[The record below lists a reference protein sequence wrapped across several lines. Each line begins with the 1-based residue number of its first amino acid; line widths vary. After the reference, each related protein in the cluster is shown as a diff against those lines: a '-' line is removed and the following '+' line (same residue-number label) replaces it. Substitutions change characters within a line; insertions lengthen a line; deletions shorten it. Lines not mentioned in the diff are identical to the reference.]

1 MTVRRARQVVMTL
14 ALLDVFRAHGRGAL
28 AVHDPTRGVTLPA
41 GTRQLMPKDGMSFDL
56 EPFNGLDAR
65 LVVWLW
71 DEYGGGTWVLART
84 GWKDLVGLILDF
96 G

>member
-1 MTVRRARQVVMTL
+1 MTL

-41 GTRQLMPKDGMSFDL
+41 DTRQLTPKDVMSFEL
-56 EPFNGLDAR
+56 EPFSGLDAR
-65 LVVWLW
+65 YAEWLW
-71 DEYGGGTWVLART
+71 DEYGCGTSVLVRT
-84 GWKDLVGLILDF
+84 GWKDLVGLILGF